1 MLSVKILYTYWHRPC
16 IPASNFPYTAGVS
29 NPWHSVSAK
38 TLAGEIVKDSY
49 RSSDPQIPSRVGRG
63 LVGSSEH
70 LWVRRVEPFVDDL
83 VGQSVDDLT
92 VGPDDR
98 VGRAVDHHWEGW
110 PWDHRMVGEVKPALD
125 DLIVGRTVGWKVGAC
140 TFGALVFSAVEN
152 TDLGGARNYPNYPKR
167 PKLEKWK
174 TYEPSGWWATKIR
187 IFTRFG
193 NPTLFCKGTWHFLTI
208 SNNFNN
214 LGQFNYPVWKKARI
228 IK

>member
-1 MLSVKILYTYWHRPC
+1 MSKSWQQ
-16 IPASNFPYTAGVS
+16 G
-29 NPWHSVSAK
+29 
-38 TLAGEIVKDSY
+38 
-49 RSSDPQIPSRVGRG
+49 SSDPRFIWSGRSWAG
-63 LVGSSEH
+63 RAGRALFGSGDLWVGSSM
-70 LWVRRVEPFVDDL
+70 EPLPGSSDQSGRQSADHL
-83 VGQSVDDLT
+83 VGQSVDHLT

-125 DLIVGRTVGWKVGAC
+125 DLIVERTVDWKVGAR